1 MDNNVIYELFKAK
14 VNEAPNAAAIF
25 DENRRLTRKE
35 LDMLID
41 TIAAKIPA
49 AARRVGIIMDHTV

>member
-14 VNEAPNAAAIF
+14 VNEAPNVAAVF

-35 LDMLID
+35 RI
-41 TIAAKIPA
+41 
-49 AARRVGIIMDHTV
+49 